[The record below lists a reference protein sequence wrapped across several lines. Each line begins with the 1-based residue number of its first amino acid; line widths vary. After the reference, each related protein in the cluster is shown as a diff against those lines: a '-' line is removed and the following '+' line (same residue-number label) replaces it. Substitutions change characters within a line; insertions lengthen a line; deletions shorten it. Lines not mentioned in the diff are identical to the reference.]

1 MATLPQQLPR
11 RLWLAARVCVLLC
24 LPVLFPASVFGA
36 GFAVSRAE
44 TELRDE
50 VYYLDAEMSLGLS
63 GAVIEALESGVPITI
78 ALQIEVVS
86 PRAWWWDETV
96 YSLSQRYRL
105 KFHAL
110 TRQYVLTNL
119 NSGVQTTH
127 PTRAAAVIAL
137 SSISDLPIL
146 DRTALR
152 VGVAYQGRLRV
163 RLSVETLPSPL
174 RVWAYL
180 SSDWDLV
187 SDWYQWPLQ

>member
-1 MATLPQQLPR
+1 MATLQQQLPR
-11 RLWLAARVCVLLC
+11 RLWLTARVCGLLFVLL
-24 LPVLFPASVFGA
+24 PASAFGA
-36 GFAVSRAE
+36 GFSVIRAD
-44 TELRDE
+44 TQLRDE
-50 VYYLDAEMSLGLS
+50 VYYLDAELSLRLS
-63 GAVIEALESGVPITI
+63 GAVIEALESGVPITV
-78 ALQIEVVS
+78 ALHIEVVN

-96 YSLSQRYRL
+96 YSLNQRYRL

-127 PTRAAAVIAL
+127 PTRVAAVLAL
-137 SSISDLPIL
+137 ASITELPIL
-146 DRTALR
+146 DRSALR
-152 VGVAYQGRLRV
+152 VGVAYQARLRV
-163 RLSVETLPSPL
+163 RLSAETLPSPL

>member
-1 MATLPQQLPR
+1 MATLQQQLPR
-11 RLWLAARVCVLLC
+11 RLWLTARVCVLLY
-24 LPVLFPASVFGA
+24 LLFPASAFGT
-36 GFAVSRAE
+36 GFSIIRAD
-44 TELRDE
+44 TQLRDE
-50 VYYLDAEMSLGLS
+50 VYYLDAELSLRLS
-63 GAVIEALESGVPITI
+63 GAVIEALESGVPITV
-78 ALQIEVVS
+78 AMQIEVVN

-96 YSLSQRYRL
+96 YALSQRYRL

-127 PTRAAAVIAL
+127 PTRVAAVLAL
-137 SSISDLPIL
+137 ASITELPIL
-146 DRTALR
+146 DRSALR
-152 VGVAYQGRLRV
+152 VGVAYQARLRV
-163 RLSVETLPSPL
+163 RLSAETLPSPL